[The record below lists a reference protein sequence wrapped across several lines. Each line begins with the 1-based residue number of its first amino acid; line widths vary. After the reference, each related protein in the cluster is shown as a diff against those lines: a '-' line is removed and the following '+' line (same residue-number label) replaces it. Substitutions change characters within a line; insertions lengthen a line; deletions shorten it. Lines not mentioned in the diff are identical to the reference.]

1 MDILNQRVNRSRGS
15 RRAAIITAVL
25 ALALILPIST
35 SGLWSDA
42 TSQTEEKVEQEK
54 KAADYEKKQ
63 AEWDAMTD
71 EEKKAYKA
79 QQKAE
84 WDAMT
89 PEQKSDNMLKK
100 VCTAENSAA
109 CIVGKKMKAHGV
121 EAGLKAFQKMQ
132 QAEEGKYVFKEKEFN
147 SLGYVFLY
155 VEKTDEAIAVL
166 ELNVKQYPDS
176 WNCYDSLGEAYM
188 VARYYDKAAANYQLA
203 VNMNPESQHSKD
215 QLEKLQTLL
224 AGTN

>member
-25 ALALILPIST
+25 ALALLLPISM

-42 TSQTEEKVEQEK
+42 TSQTEDKVEQEK
-54 KAADYEKKQ
+54 KAADYEKK

-71 EEKKAYKA
+71 EQKKAYKA

-84 WDAMT
+84 WEAMT
-89 PEQKSDNMLKK
+89 PEQKSDDMMKK

-121 EAGLKAFQKMQ
+121 DAGLNACQKMQ

-147 SLGYVFLY
+147 SLGYAFLY

-188 VARYYDKAAANYQLA
+188 VAKRYDKASQNYQLA
-203 VNMNPESQHSKD
+203 VNMNPEGQHSKD
-215 QLEKLQTLL
+215 QLEKLQTLM